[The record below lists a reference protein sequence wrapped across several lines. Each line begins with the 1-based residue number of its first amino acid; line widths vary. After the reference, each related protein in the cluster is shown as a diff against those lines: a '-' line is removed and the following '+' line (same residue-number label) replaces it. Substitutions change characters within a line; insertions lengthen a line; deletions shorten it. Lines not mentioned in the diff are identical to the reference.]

1 MLAERTFWEKA
12 TAMHVFC
19 RQERRRGQ
27 RQSRHWHDLVRL
39 DDADIGHLRW
49 PTERSRIRL
58 HATKRA
64 RLDPYSPA
72 AWALWKVSAPPRRPS
87 GPRVMATGLAN
98 GLMPS
103 VL

>member
-1 MLAERTFWEKA
+1 MTLT
-12 TAMHVFC
+12 
-19 RQERRRGQ
+19 
-27 RQSRHWHDLVRL
+27 SR
-39 DDADIGHLRW
+39 HLRW
-49 PTERSRIRL
+49 PTERSHIRL
-58 HATKRA
+58 HAHKAMFFAEKDVAGNWTESPLELA